1 MKTIITIAGSN
12 SQNSIN
18 KSLLLYTS
26 NLLENVEIISIDLN
40 EYILPIYGVDFEN
53 ENGLPTALKSLNK
66 LFD

>member
-18 KSLLLYTS
+18 KSLLHYTS

-40 EYILPIYGVDFEN
+40 EYI
-53 ENGLPTALKSLNK
+53 
-66 LFD
+66 